1 MARMKRK
8 PKWKIVFLKK
18 AEPVYLYDFRNL
30 VTCFQMRW
38 RETFDV
44 YKPEAEEWL
53 LVYTHHPIKVCGC
66 GRSYNGFRMR
76 DSFLDSPKTEEQ
88 QVAWMHKP
96 VLCEFCFYKRQH
108 GAGNWIPRK
117 VRAEL
122 GLEN

>member
-1 MARMKRK
+1 MSKSRK
-8 PKWKIVFLKK
+8 PKWKVVFLTKK
-18 AEPVYLYDFRNL
+18 DPLLLYDFRNV

-44 YKPEAEEWL
+44 YKPVGEEWE
-53 LVYTHHPIKVCGC
+53 LVYTHHPIKVCNC

-76 DSFLDSPKTEEQ
+76 DAFLDGPKTQEEQ
-88 QVAWMHKP
+88 IAWMHKP
-96 VLCEFCFYKRQH
+96 VLCEFCYYKRQH

-117 VRAEL
+117 VRKEL